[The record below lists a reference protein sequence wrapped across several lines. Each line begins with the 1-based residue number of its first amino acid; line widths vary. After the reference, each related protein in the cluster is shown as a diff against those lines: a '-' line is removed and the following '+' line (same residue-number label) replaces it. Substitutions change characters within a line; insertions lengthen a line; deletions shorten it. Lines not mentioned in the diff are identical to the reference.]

1 MAKTTANTILKT
13 AATQEGPFE
22 KLVDITDYPDLGSE
36 PNKLDTTDLSDTKYM
51 TNILGLQEA
60 PDLEFEA
67 NYELDKYTE
76 IAALQD
82 AGDQWFNLE
91 LGADGVDGI
100 FEWSGSVQVYKNGGT
115 VDEVRKMTI
124 VLSATT
130 PIELKQST
138 DAPVEG

>member
-13 AATQEGPFE
+13 AATQDGPFE

>member
-1 MAKTTANTILKT
+1 MAKTTANTILKWAESKAGT
-13 AATQEGPFE
+13 FE

-67 NYELDKYTE
+67 NYELAEYTK
-76 IAALQD
+76 IAAMQNKD
-82 AGDQWFNLE
+82 YWFNLE
-91 LGADGVDGI
+91 LGAAGVDGI
-100 FEWSGSVQVYKNGGT
+100 FEWSGSVQVYKNGGA

-124 VLSATT
+124 ILSAST
-130 PIELKQST
+130 PIELKS
-138 DAPVEG
+138 

>member
-130 PIELKQST
+130 PIELKQ
-138 DAPVEG
+138 

>member
-124 VLSATT
+124 VLSAAT
-130 PIELKQST
+130 PIELKQ
-138 DAPVEG
+138 

>member
-1 MAKTTANTILKT
+1 MAITTANTILKV
-13 AATQEGPFE
+13 ADEQGGVFE

-36 PNKLDTTDLSDTKYM
+36 PNKLDTTDLSATKYM

-67 NYELDKYTE
+67 NYTLAKYTE
-76 IAALQD
+76 IAAMQND
-82 AGDQWFNLE
+82 VKWFNLE

-100 FEWSGSVQVYKNGGT
+100 FEWSGSVQIFKNGGG

-124 VLSATT
+124 VLSAAT
-130 PIELKQST
+130 PINLKS
-138 DAPVEG
+138 

>member
-13 AATQEGPFE
+13 AATKEGPFK

-100 FEWSGSVQVYKNGGT
+100 FEWSGSVQIYKNGGT

-130 PIELKQST
+130 PIELKK
-138 DAPVEG
+138 

>member
-1 MAKTTANTILKT
+1 MAKTTANTILKW
-13 AATQEGPFE
+13 ADAKEGTFE

-67 NYELDKYTE
+67 NYELAEYSK
-76 IAALQD
+76 IAAMQD
-82 AGDQWFNLE
+82 EDYWFNLE
-91 LGADGVDGI
+91 LGENGVDGI
-100 FEWSGSVQVYKNGGT
+100 FEWSGSVQIFKNGGT

-124 VLSATT
+124 VLSAST
-130 PIELKQST
+130 PIALK
-138 DAPVEG
+138 A